1 MASCIKL
8 ACRAGPAV
16 AARPGPLRITVVL
29 WIRITVV
36 FRITVSSVMRTPHHG
51 LFRDASNET
60 FHVGRSF
67 ARQRTNRPWRSIEDS
82 QKNRGKVVLMF
93 WICSSKRS
101 KSQGGPI
108 YDFGPRPSN
117 RRRSIHQPEFFIKWA
132 GATGARRVRAGAPQV
147 RAESARQ
154 MRAGARRVRARLA
167 ARASAPSETQLGARR
182 VRAGARRLR
191 VCECTP
197 SEIVRAPRA
206 EWDCERSERARAE
219 WASTN
224 NGPHVWQGTGR
235 GCSRVQVAC
244 VRPLVAALCC
254 GAHQTIGGIDRLF
267 RKCSGGNVDTRALS
281 INRSPAA
288 NLKRRRALQST
299 RGCQRRSWQV
309 LVAHSCRLLIGTL
322 LIGMQQHKRPASAP
336 HSTSGL
342 HTAAQAACAPPH
354 KRPAPCRIYGRQH
367 FPVIFFEEH
376 VEGLVSLER
385 DSGGFGPGLFFSK
398 RRVAAAIHSAES
410 WRSS

>member
-117 RRRSIHQPEFFIKWA
+117 RRRSIHQPEFFIKCWA
-132 GATGARRVRAGAPQV
+132 GATQAGARRVRAGARQV

-154 MRAGARRVRARLA
+154 MKAGTRRVRARLA
-167 ARASAPSETQLGARR
+167 ARASAPSEPAQTTGRMFGRAQVEVAAGSRSLVWGRLWQPYAVGRTKQSEALIGCSGN
-182 VRAGARRLR
+182 VRAEMWTR
-191 VCECTP
+191 
-197 SEIVRAPRA
+197 
-206 EWDCERSERARAE
+206 ERS
-219 WASTN
+219 AST
-224 NGPHVWQGTGR
+224 G
-235 GCSRVQVAC
+235 
-244 VRPLVAALCC
+244 
-254 GAHQTIGGIDRLF
+254 
-267 RKCSGGNVDTRALS
+267 
-281 INRSPAA
+281 
-288 NLKRRRALQST
+288 ALQQT
-299 RGCQRRSWQV
+299 WNAGV
-309 LVAHSCRLLIGTL
+309 LCSLPAVAS
-322 LIGMQQHKRPASAP
+322 
-336 HSTSGL
+336 
-342 HTAAQAACAPPH
+342 
-354 KRPAPCRIYGRQH
+354 
-367 FPVIFFEEH
+367 ED
-376 VEGLVSLER
+376 R
-385 DSGGFGPGLFFSK
+385 D
-398 RRVAAAIHSAES
+398 RY
-410 WRSS
+410 